1 MKDSFYLE
9 VEDIMISKTLYDI
22 PLGGHIIKEVGKIT
36 IEHPQIDNV
45 DIGMYATRGG
55 MPIKVYG
62 KLEDGSDFCLSILAI
77 STQLDTHEV
86 YDKSNVFYFGD
97 QRMY

>member
-1 MKDSFYLE
+1 
-9 VEDIMISKTLYDI
+9 MISRTLHDI
-22 PLGGHIIKEVGKIT
+22 SLGGRIIKEVGKIT

-45 DIGMYATRGG
+45 DIGMYATRREV
-55 MPIKVYG
+55 PIKVYG

-86 YDKSNVFYFGD
+86 YGKSNVFCFGD
-97 QRMY
+97 KRIY